1 MPLSETP
8 ERGIGLRYGWVPMRY
23 EWFIGLRY
31 LKAKRKQ
38 TFISIITFIS
48 IFGVALGVWALIVV
62 LSVMSGFESTLK
74 EKILGTQAHLVI
86 LKASQEGFE
95 GHEEV
100 LKKAESVPGV
110 VAAAPF
116 VFSQVM
122 LSSESAV
129 SGVVLKGIA
138 PDQETRVTDLGRN
151 MKAGS
156 LLALKKGDE
165 KEGPA
170 IILGSELAKHLRV
183 GVGDPIQ
190 VISPLGTMTP
200 MGMMPKMK
208 RFVVGGLFHS
218 GMYEFD
224 NTIAYISVESA
235 QRFFGM
241 GTQITGIEVRVKDIY
256 KVKEIAREIRK
267 RIGFPFWT
275 KDWMEM
281 NRNLFSALKL
291 EKIAMFIILVLI
303 VLVAAFNIISTLI
316 MVVMEK
322 NKDIAIL
329 KSMGA
334 TSQGILRI
342 FVIEGLVIGVVGTFL
357 GAIVGLVTALNL
369 EKVTAFVEN
378 LFGFKVLPT
387 DVYYIDKLPSQVN
400 PLDVGLIILTAMLI
414 SLLATLYPSWRAS
427 KLDPAEALRYE

>member
-1 MPLSETP
+1 MK
-8 ERGIGLRYGWVPMRY
+8 Y

-38 TFISIITFIS
+38 TFISIITLIS
-48 IFGVALGVWALIVV
+48 IAGVMVGVMALIVV
-62 LSVMSGFESTLK
+62 LAVMSGFEKTLK
-74 EKILGTQAHLVI
+74 EKILGTQAHLHL
-86 LKASQEGFE
+86 LKAIPEGLDQY
-95 GHEEV
+95 EEV
-100 LKKAESVPGV
+100 TKRIEEVKGV

-116 VFSQVM
+116 IVSQVM
-122 LSSESAV
+122 LSSESNV
-129 SGVVLKGIA
+129 FGVVLKGID
-138 PDQETRVTDLGRN
+138 PKRVGKVTELARNLQTGRLEDL
-151 MKAGS
+151 ME
-156 LLALKKGDE
+156 E
-165 KEGPA
+165 KEGDPPG
-170 IILGSELAKHLRV
+170 IILGVELAKHLSV
-183 GVGDPIQ
+183 SLNDSIQ

-208 RFVVGGLFHS
+208 RFQVKGIFYS

-224 NTIAYISVESA
+224 NTMAYISLKSA
-235 QRFFGM
+235 QSFFGM
-241 GTQITGIEVRVKDIY
+241 GDRVTGIEIKTSDIY
-256 KVKEIAREIRK
+256 KVKEIGREIRRK
-267 RIGFPFWT
+267 MGFPFWT

-334 TSQGILRI
+334 SSRSILKI
-342 FVIEGLVIGVVGTFL
+342 FVIEGGVIGVVGTALGTVLGL
-357 GAIVGLVTALNL
+357 GAAFNL
-369 EKVTAFVEN
+369 EMITDFVER
-378 LFGFKVLPT
+378 LFGFKILSS

-400 PLDVGLIILTAMLI
+400 ALDVVLIVLTAVLI